1 MSGRKRTRNQAN
13 NDNEAKTHEEGDT
26 SNGNGSTRMCSSV
39 LAAPLSNEDMAIKER
54 ESIDYTIRITKEM
67 ADKGTAPRRVRVYA
81 DGIYDLF
88 HQGHARQLLQAK
100 NIFPNS
106 EVYLMVGCCNDQLT
120 HSHKGKTVMTDHER
134 YEALRHCRYVDE
146 VVVDAPWTLDNA
158 FLDLHKID
166 FVAHDDAPYTL
177 GTSADDVYDFVKKR
191 GMFVATQRTEGVSTS
206 DIVARIVRDYDTYVR
221 RNLARGYSRQD
232 LNVSFLKG
240 QKFKLQNKVDS
251 IKHDV
256 TERFIKWEEQ
266 SKEMVGAFLHKFTN
280 PAIEQLFQS
289 GTERI
294 FRAISPQPSPEGSR
308 GVSPEPDMDEDE
320 EPRLKQMKTH

>member
-1 MSGRKRTRNQAN
+1 MSGRKRTRTQAS
-13 NDNEAKTHEEGDT
+13 EATGSSDGDPST
-26 SNGNGSTRMCSSV
+26 GSTRMCSSV
-39 LAAPLSNEDMAIKER
+39 LAAPLSTDDLAVQER
-54 ESIDYTIRITKEM
+54 QAVDYTTKITKEM
-67 ADKGTAPRRVRVYA
+67 AEKGEAPRRVRVYA

-106 EVYLMVGCCNDQLT
+106 EVYLLVGCCNDQLT
-120 HSHKGKTVMTDHER
+120 HSHKGKTVMTDLER

-146 VVVDAPWTLDNA
+146 VVIDAPWTLDNE
-158 FLDLHKID
+158 FLDQHKID

-177 GTSADDVYDFVKKR
+177 GSSADDVYDFVKKR

-221 RNLARGYSRQD
+221 RNLARGYSRQE
-232 LNVSFLKG
+232 LNVSFIKG

-256 TERFIKWEEQ
+256 TERFMKWEEQ
-266 SKEMVGAFLHKFTN
+266 SKEMVGTFIHKFTS
-280 PAIEQLFQS
+280 PAIEQLLHT
-289 GTERI
+289 GKEKI
-294 FRAISPQPSPEGSR
+294 YRAISPSPSPPGSR
-308 GVSPEPDMDEDE
+308 GASPEPE
-320 EPRLKQMKTH
+320 ESEPAVKQRRVR